1 MRKSVLRLLLPV
13 LTALLLCV
21 LLAATAAAVPP
32 APGVG
37 GETGGCPSHPGAAVS
52 LNALP
57 AKRGGG
63 IPVCAVDPAAPEKEL
78 PLAVIVVE
86 FPNEPYR
93 EDFDWSGRIFTGA
106 ESLRQYYQDQSY
118 GQFTFAPVAETSVY
132 DGETNRNRAD
142 GQNDGVIHVSVSVPH
157 DDWSFR
163 DDFFSEAD
171 YAHARTIAVALSEA
185 IEKAGAYVDFS
196 AYDANGDGQIAN
208 DELAVGFV
216 VAGLEAASASDKD
229 YAENGSESYLWSHA
243 WSIGEIIRDYGL
255 SDLPVPSPGGTAV
268 SAYISI
274 SEQVYPDTQE
284 PISVLAHEL
293 GHYLGLPDLYD
304 TDYEKNREWSAYSV
318 DDLSVMAGGS
328 WGTDPETGAFRPYS
342 FDVWSKIFLGWVAPM
357 EAENNTSYTLRGI
370 GEHPEALRI
379 RTSREHETYLV
390 ENRRFTG
397 WDAGMAR
404 SYGPDGG
411 LILWHIDQRTYDTY
425 EADNAVNNGDHH
437 PAVMPLYPET
447 DETGAVSFLGN
458 AGKPAYARP
467 VFSAASWAE
476 LCAPSLGASL
486 ELPLYGAEGE
496 EDLRSARRL
505 SGIHVRFTSD
515 SADEMTL
522 ELGDPPHEHDLTFVP
537 ETAPTCGA
545 SGVKAHYHCEICGRN
560 YLDETAETEVTA
572 ESLVLPPVGEHS
584 WNEGEVT
591 TAPTCVDAGVRTFTC
606 TVCGQTYT
614 ENEPATGEHTWD
626 GGVMT
631 NAPTCGA
638 AGLMI
643 YTCTV
648 CGATRPEALP
658 AVGEHTWDGGVRSPA
673 PTCVDSGLLIYTC
686 TVCGERAAETLDALG
701 HSWSEWTVD
710 LPATAAEAGQE
721 SRMCAR
727 CLTVETRE
735 IPPTGGPEPLPGDVD
750 LDGSVTAADA
760 RLALRRAVLLETFAE
775 DSLEFLAADVDG
787 DGAVTAGDARA
798 ILRAAV
804 GLEALRRREA

>member
-13 LTALLLCV
+13 LTALLLYV
-21 LLAATAAAVPP
+21 LLVATAAAVPP

-106 ESLRQYYQDQSY
+106 DSLRQYYLDQSY

-142 GQNDGVIHVSVSVPH
+142 APNDGVIHVSVSVPH
-157 DDWSFR
+157 DDWSFLAAE
-163 DDFFSEAD
+163 FSPED
-171 YAHARTIAVALSEA
+171 YAHTRSLSIALIEA
-185 IEKAGAYVDFS
+185 IEKAGAYLDFS
-196 AYDANGDGQIAN
+196 AYDVNGDGQIAN
-208 DELAVGFV
+208 NELAVGFV
-216 VAGLEAASASDKD
+216 VAGLEGSFSSESEL
-229 YAENGSESYLWSHA
+229 AENGAERYLWSHA
-243 WSIGEIIRDYGL
+243 WDLSSILYLYGF
-255 SDLPVPSPGGTAV
+255 SDLSVPAPGGVAV

-274 SEQVYPDTQE
+274 AEQLRAEQQE

-304 TDYEKNREWSAYSV
+304 TEPFAVGDWSGYDVGA
-318 DDLSVMAGGS
+318 LSVMSDGS

-357 EAENNTSYTLRGI
+357 EAENNTAYTLRGI

-397 WDAGMAR
+397 WDAGLAGT
-404 SYGPDGG
+404 YGPDGG
-411 LILWHIDQRTYDTY
+411 LILWHIDRQTYDDH
-425 EADNAVNNGDHH
+425 AGDNSVNNGDHH
-437 PAVMPLYPET
+437 PAVMPLFPET
-447 DETGAVSFLGN
+447 DETGAVSFIGD
-458 AGKPAYARP
+458 AGKPKHGGAA
-467 VFSAASWAE
+467 FSAASWAE

-515 SADEMTL
+515 PADEMTL

-584 WNEGEVT
+584 WDDGAVT

-614 ENEPATGEHTWD
+614 EKMPADGEHTWD

-631 NAPTCGA
+631 NAPTCGT

-658 AVGEHTWDGGVRSPA
+658 AAGEHTWDGGVRSPA
-673 PTCVDSGLLIYTC
+673 PTCVDAGVMTYTC
-686 TVCGERAAETLDALG
+686 TVCGESYTETLDALG

-710 LPATAAEAGQE
+710 YPAAATEPGQE

-727 CLTVETRE
+727 CLTIETRE
-735 IPPTGGPEPLPGDVD
+735 IPPTGGPETLPGDVD